1 MEDACISYKD
11 VDITSSTRW
20 IRLTEVGNE
29 SAGLFGVKEYLPAYL
44 DPSLKTKD
52 LLAGVSFASGTT
64 GYDLLTAKLAVISL
78 PLLYFSVKSYHRNVL
93 TELIN
98 ESLLN
103 LRLNQPRSGY
113 ERDEQFYVSHR
124 ARLPARFHDFSV
136 ITAGTTGTIQRLREE
151 DNCRRRKKAGGS
163 PSPFPFRRA
172 THDVNSYTDLLINNA
187 SSFYQVYML
196 YIFLNVWSESI
207 WSFTC
212 LFPLQGL
219 YQLGARKIGVLSA
232 LPIGCVPEQRVLA
245 GGPKR
250 DCSETA
256 KYVFWDSFQPTERTY
271 DK

>member
-124 ARLPARFHDFSV
+124 VHDCRHDFTISVLSLPAQLELFKDYVRK
-136 ITAGTTGTIQRLREE
+136 ITAAVG
-151 DNCRRRKKAGGS
+151 RRRAAALHPS
-163 PSPFPFRRA
+163 PSEEP
-172 THDVNSYTDLLINNA
+172 
-187 SSFYQVYML
+187 
-196 YIFLNVWSESI
+196 
-207 WSFTC
+207 
-212 LFPLQGL
+212 
-219 YQLGARKIGVLSA
+219 
-232 LPIGCVPEQRVLA
+232 
-245 GGPKR
+245 
-250 DCSETA
+250 
-256 KYVFWDSFQPTERTY
+256 PTTLTLTPTF
-271 DK
+271 